1 MSFSAA
7 ATVVRPDSSPQQDTS
22 PAHQEPFVVLVWN
35 DPVNLM
41 SYVSYIFRSY
51 FGFSKEKAHTLMMQV
66 HTEGKAVVA
75 AGNQDKVEADVAAMH
90 NYGLWATYEP
100 SGLGA

>member
-1 MSFSAA
+1 MSFSAS
-7 ATVVRPDSSPQQDTS
+7 ATIARPDSAEKQDTS
-22 PAHQEPFVVLVWN
+22 HAHQEPFVVLVWN

-51 FGFSKEKAHTLMMQV
+51 FGFSKEKAHTLMMRV

-75 AGNQDKVEADVAAMH
+75 AGSKEKVEADVAAMH
-90 NYGLWATYEP
+90 NYGLWATYQP
-100 SGLGA
+100 AGTGV